1 MLRLLPLFIFAVLL
15 VLVAYVLPSYGEE
28 AFFQWTNP
36 STGAAEFADSVD
48 RVPAGF
54 RQGVVRRTWADLRT
68 ATEARRTPM
77 AVSDVDYSARFLRA
91 PVLLET
97 EQEPVSLE
105 DCDAP
110 TQIVSERVQIGSYNR
125 RMYSVLDEC
134 GNVLT
139 YTPAQPRIYLGR

>member
-1 MLRLLPLFIFAVLL
+1 MLRSLPLFLVAVLML
-15 VLVAYVLPSYGEE
+15 LVAYAMPSHGEE
-28 AFFQWTNP
+28 VFFQWTNP
-36 STGAAEFADSVD
+36 VTGAIEFADSVE

-54 RQGVVRRTWADLRT
+54 RQGVARRTWAELRT
-68 ATEARRTPM
+68 TTEARRTPM
-77 AVSDVDYSARFLRA
+77 ALSDADYSARFLRA
-91 PVLLET
+91 ASTPT
-97 EQEPVSLE
+97 SEQEPENLE

-139 YTPAQPRIYLGR
+139 YTPAQPRIYIGR